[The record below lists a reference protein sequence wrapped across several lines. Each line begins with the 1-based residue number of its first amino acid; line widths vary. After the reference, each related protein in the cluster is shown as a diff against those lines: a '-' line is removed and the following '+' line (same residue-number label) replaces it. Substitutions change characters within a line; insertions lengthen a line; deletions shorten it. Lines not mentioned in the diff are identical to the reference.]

1 MQILLILLRAHNL
14 MVGYCQVAD
23 FFVYGHLELLECNIM
38 LV

>member
-23 FFVYGHLELLECNIM
+23 FFVYGHLGLVGCNIA
-38 LV
+38 L